1 LAPGV
6 ALSVPQPPHALAFW
20 HALPQINSPPGHAH
34 EPLTHCSPVTVQT
47 LPQDPQL
54 AVSVCVLVQAVPQ
67 SVGLPEFGHLHPP
80 PVHVCADGQTLPQDP
95 QLAVSVCVLVQALP
109 QKFGDELEG
118 HAHALDWQVS
128 AAGHAWPQ
136 VPQLLP
142 SLESVAQAPLQFA

>member
-1 LAPGV
+1 MPHLAPGV

-34 EPLTHCSPVTVQT
+34 EPLTHCSPGTV
-47 LPQDPQL
+47 
-54 AVSVCVLVQAVPQ
+54 
-67 SVGLPEFGHLHPP
+67 
-80 PVHVCADGQTLPQDP
+80 QTLPQDP